1 MADDEVSISTDCVEV
16 SDRSDFWREVTR
28 PLVETLPFHEDRH
41 LPLHGS
47 ISSRMVGPLQV
58 GSASFNRQRYHRDR
72 RHVAQSGLDHYF
84 VHVLTSGAQHG
95 DFDGVDVAAETG
107 DICIF
112 DLAQSQTSQVDAGS
126 TIYVVLPRQS
136 LEKALDSRKVHGAV
150 LKAHWPVTR
159 LIVDYMSSLCS
170 LQTPLPGAQA
180 EAAHEAMVT
189 LLCAALRGSRW
200 DDMASASPF
209 EARLRQRI
217 LEFIRQN
224 VHLQELSPDF
234 LCQRFKVSRAHL
246 YRAFAADGG
255 VAKVMREVRLD
266 AAYLELTQLGR
277 SGRSITE
284 IAYGLGFSSSNQLL
298 RSFRARFGVTP
309 SEARAIGEDS
319 LELAQQGLDLH
330 SHFSRYSGKTRQA

>member
-1 MADDEVSISTDCVEV
+1 VADDDVCISTDFVEA

-28 PLVETLPFHEDRH
+28 PLVETLPLDEDRH
-41 LPLHGS
+41 LPLHGA

-72 RHVAQSGLDHYF
+72 RHIAQSGLDHYF
-84 VHVLTSGAQHG
+84 VHVMTSGAQYG

-112 DLAQSQTSQVDAGS
+112 DLAQGQKSQVEAGS
-126 TIYVVLPRQS
+126 TTYVVLPRQP
-136 LEKALDSRKVHGAV
+136 LEKALGSRKVHGAV

-159 LIVDYMSSLCS
+159 LIVDYMDSLCS
-170 LQTPLPGAQA
+170 LETPLPGVHA
-180 EAAHEAMVT
+180 EAVHEAMVT
-189 LLCAALRGSRW
+189 LLCAALRGGRS
-200 DDMASASPF
+200 DDVANASPF

-217 LEFIRQN
+217 LEFIRHN

-255 VAKVMREVRLD
+255 VATVMREMRLD
-266 AAYLELTQLGR
+266 AAYHELTQLGR

-284 IAYGLGFSSSNQLL
+284 IAYSLGFSSSNQLL

-309 SEARAIGEDS
+309 SEARAGSEES
-319 LELAQQGLDLH
+319 PEPAQRGLDLH
-330 SHFSRYSGKTRQA
+330 SYFARYSDKTRQD